1 MNDENINVVENSLKN
16 YGQIE
21 ESDINNSSNN
31 KIKLLDDFVINCIA
45 AGEVVQRPDSVV
57 RELVDNAVD
66 AGATEISVYIE
77 EGGSSLIRVVDNGSG
92 MSKDDAVNSF
102 TRHATSKINK
112 VTDLDNIM
120 TMGFRGEALASI
132 AAVSKVK
139 MKTRSADSQVA
150 TQVLING
157 GKLISV
163 QNTSGNIG
171 TDIEVRNLFYNV
183 PARKKFLKQP
193 RTESLRIKNWI
204 RAMVLAYPQIRVSLF
219 IDSKDSLIFAKRDD
233 VFKRAGDLYQGTI
246 VKFDSK
252 ISDLSAKGIV
262 AHPALAKSD
271 IGSFIIL
278 VNKRLVVSKMLL
290 KAVKE
295 GFKNTLKNNEIPV
308 GFLDLEIAPHL
319 VDVNVHPQK
328 MEVRF
333 TNESAVF
340 SFVMHAID
348 NATSKFN
355 GVVDTANYE
364 PIKDFS
370 YSPSYVNNKSY
381 DNSYNYNNNSFSG
394 YYNNTYSSNYDESDN
409 LKTQNNSDL
418 SAKQINLFNDYSK
431 EEDLNEDFKG
441 ENFKYSNLKY
451 IGQLF
456 KCYLLCEYNEEFYIV
471 DMHAGHERV
480 NYNKIKRDFLK
491 NNITVQDL
499 LIPISVELGEAKT
512 SYLLNHKSFLEK
524 FGIYIEDFGNTS
536 IVIRALPQ
544 IIGEFKT
551 VNLIHSISNIEL
563 PELAQNLTD
572 DLISSISARIAC
584 HASIR
589 QGHIISNEE
598 VQELFR
604 MLDNEEFSSACP
616 HGRPVIRKF
625 TKKEV
630 ECWFG
635 RDR

>member
-1 MNDENINVVENSLKN
+1 MSEAIDANVSIKNTGNIR
-16 YGQIE
+16 
-21 ESDINNSSNN
+21 
-31 KIKLLDDFVINCIA
+31 LLDDHIINCIA

-66 AGATEISVYIE
+66 AGATEISIYIE
-77 EGGSSLIRVVDNGSG
+77 EGGSSLIRVVDNGCG
-92 MSKDDAVNSF
+92 MSKEDAVMAF
-102 TRHATSKINK
+102 ERHATSKIRNIE
-112 VTDLDNIM
+112 DLDNIL

-139 MKTRSADSQVA
+139 LKTRKEDSQVA

-157 GKLISV
+157 GNVISV
-163 QNTSGNIG
+163 EDTAGNKG
-171 TDIEVRNLFYNV
+171 TDIEIRNLFYNV
-183 PARKKFLKQP
+183 PARKKFLRQP
-193 RTESLRIKNWI
+193 KTEALRIKNWI
-204 RAMVLAYPQIRVSLF
+204 RAMVLAYPNIRVSLF
-219 IDSKDSLIFAKRDD
+219 IDSKDSLIFAPREN

-246 VKFDSK
+246 VKFENE
-252 ISDLSAKGIV
+252 ISDILVRGIV

-271 IGSFIIL
+271 AGSFILL
-278 VNKRLVVSKMLL
+278 VNKRLITSKMLL

-340 SFVMHAID
+340 SFVRNTID
-348 NATSKFN
+348 SATARFN

-364 PIKDFS
+364 PVKDFS
-370 YSPSYVNNKSY
+370 YATQSYINYRPSQSSMFSKGFRNEDISSNREINQDGFQEVQDTQETSQREINYFSNVNN
-381 DNSYNYNNNSFSG
+381 
-394 YYNNTYSSNYDESDN
+394 
-409 LKTQNNSDL
+409 
-418 SAKQINLFNDYSK
+418 YSK
-431 EEDLNEDFKG
+431 QQSIFNECEKENFEEN
-441 ENFKYSNLKY
+441 NFKYSNLKY

-456 KCYLLCEYNEEFYIV
+456 KCYLLCEYNDEFYIV

-499 LIPISVELGEAKT
+499 LIPINVDLGEEKT
-512 SYLLNHKSFLEK
+512 AYLLNHKDFLQK
-524 FGIYIEDFGNTS
+524 FGIYIESFGDTS

-544 IIGEFKT
+544 IIGEYKT
-551 VNLIHSISNIEL
+551 VNLIHSISNIDM
-563 PELAQNLTD
+563 PEFAENITN

-584 HASIR
+584 HASVR
-589 QGHIISNEE
+589 SGHVISNEE
-598 VQELFR
+598 VYELFR
-604 MLDNEEFSSACP
+604 MLDSEEFSSACP

-625 TKKEV
+625 SKREV